1 MKYELSMKD
10 GISPRPMKSAK
21 FSDSHPRIIS
31 PSFEMPTVSLGRTP
45 GSLNNKT
52 PSAAVCSYAV
62 ELTASSNSYEYNS
75 SHNVPFNY
83 DLG

>member
-10 GISPRPMKSAK
+10 GVSPRPMKSAK
-21 FSDSHPRIIS
+21 AFSDSRPRIIS
-31 PSFEMPTVSLGRTP
+31 PSFEMPTVSLGGTQ
-45 GSLNNKT
+45 GSLNSTT
-52 PSAAVCSYAV
+52 PSVAVCSYAA
-62 ELTASSNSYEYNS
+62 ELTASSEYNG